1 MASGGFVAP
10 GSLIMRDPDVI
21 GWLKRQAGQ
30 ASTVT
35 SLCSGSP
42 ILGAAGLLA
51 GYRAAAHWA

>member
-1 MASGGFVAP
+1 
-10 GSLIMRDPDVI
+10 MRDPDVI

-35 SLCSGSP
+35 SLCSGSL